1 MISKSQFIIFS
12 ALLASNGLATVTKE
26 ADSSLPAGVLEAG
39 VSALVESG
47 AISVESDGKVQLNS
61 PDKQEEL
68 LKVNVVAAAEAPSTV
83 SQVKK
88 LSKEEAGKKAKSL
101 AEALFK
107 NDAEKLKEAEKKFNI
122 YLSMPAR
129 LETLTETVKSIKEKS
144 DKAKT
149 DENSDKVEESDKA
162 KSENN
167 SDKVEESEKAK
178 TDENSDRV
186 EESEKAKTV
195 ENSDKVEKSEKAKT
209 DENSAEED
217 KPAGENNKSETTP
230 STVPAT
236 STPAAPAASRRLAV
250 SDASGN
256 VAPVD
261 QVIVESAENI
271 KAMVSSLHA
280 KYGDLSVLKSAEFD
294 GFKADVDTVNGELSQ
309 VEAVIKMKADNATK
323 ESELKKAKK
332 TALGL
337 GLGLGLGIPVLTAVV
352 FTVLVKTNRLLLNF
366 SSSTASSVV

>member
-68 LKVNVVAAAEAPSTV
+68 LEVNVVAAAEAPSTV

-149 DENSDKVEESDKA
+149 EKNSDKVEESDKAKTEKNSDRVEESEKAKTDENSDKVEESDKA
-162 KSENN
+162 KT
-167 SDKVEESEKAK
+167 EK
-178 TDENSDRV
+178 
-186 EESEKAKTV
+186 
-195 ENSDKVEKSEKAKT
+195 
-209 DENSAEED
+209 NSAEED

-261 QVIVESAENI
+261 QVIVESAENV
-271 KAMVSSLHA
+271 KSRVSSLHA

>member
-61 PDKQEEL
+61 PEKQEEL
-68 LKVNVVAAAEAPSTV
+68 LKVNVAAAAEAPSTV

-149 DENSDKVEESDKA
+149 EKNSDKVEESDKAKTEKNSDRVEESEKAKTDENSDKVEESDKA
-162 KSENN
+162 KT
-167 SDKVEESEKAK
+167 EK
-178 TDENSDRV
+178 
-186 EESEKAKTV
+186 
-195 ENSDKVEKSEKAKT
+195 
-209 DENSAEED
+209 NSAEED

>member
-149 DENSDKVEESDKA
+149 EKNSDKVEESDKAKTEKNSDRVEESEKAKTDENSDKVEESDKA
-162 KSENN
+162 KT
-167 SDKVEESEKAK
+167 EK
-178 TDENSDRV
+178 
-186 EESEKAKTV
+186 
-195 ENSDKVEKSEKAKT
+195 
-209 DENSAEED
+209 NSAEED

-261 QVIVESAENI
+261 QVIVESAENV
-271 KAMVSSLHA
+271 KSRVSSLHA

>member
-149 DENSDKVEESDKA
+149 EKNSDKVEESDKAKTEKNSDRVEESEKAKTDENSDKVEESDKA
-162 KSENN
+162 KT
-167 SDKVEESEKAK
+167 EK
-178 TDENSDRV
+178 
-186 EESEKAKTV
+186 
-195 ENSDKVEKSEKAKT
+195 
-209 DENSAEED
+209 NSAEED

-261 QVIVESAENI
+261 QVIVESAENV
-271 KAMVSSLHA
+271 KSMVSSLHA

>member
-149 DENSDKVEESDKA
+149 EKNSDKVEESDKAKTEKNSDRVEESEKAKTDENSDKVEESDKA
-162 KSENN
+162 KT
-167 SDKVEESEKAK
+167 EK
-178 TDENSDRV
+178 
-186 EESEKAKTV
+186 
-195 ENSDKVEKSEKAKT
+195 
-209 DENSAEED
+209 NSAEED

-261 QVIVESAENI
+261 QVIVESAENV
-271 KAMVSSLHA
+271 KSRVSSLHA

-323 ESELKKAKK
+323 ESDLKKAK
-332 TALGL
+332 TTVLGL